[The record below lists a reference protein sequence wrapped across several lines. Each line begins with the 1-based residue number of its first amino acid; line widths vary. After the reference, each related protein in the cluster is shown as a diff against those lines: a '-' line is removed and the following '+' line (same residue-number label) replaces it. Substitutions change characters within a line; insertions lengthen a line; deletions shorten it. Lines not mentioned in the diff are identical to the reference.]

1 MNAAPP
7 TAASMASSASRK
19 IRIGDAGTTL
29 LQYMQEGREF
39 GRRQVVVAQASA
51 LAVAGVRVP
60 ADGHVP
66 GRVGEGPG
74 CLGTV
79 HQPLDIPRVRW
90 RRRTTG
96 TRVACR
102 NNVSPAAAP
111 RRAGGGRGHPRHR
124 AVGLAGCRGARRRA
138 LSGLTVVALGRPGR
152 VSAPSRGS
160 PSAALTGAGD
170 RRHRS
175 QVSEPV
181 GGASSS
187 ASARFSAPRR
197 SRPSIHESRW
207 ERSRSTRASA
217 IDTL

>member
-66 GRVGEGPG
+66 GESVKALVALAPSISRSTSPG
-74 CLGTV
+74 SV
-79 HQPLDIPRVRW
+79 ASPHHR
-90 RRRTTG
+90 

-138 LSGLTVVALGRPGR
+138 LSGLTVVALGGPGR

-160 PSAALTGAGD
+160 PSAALTGPGD

-197 SRPSIHESRW
+197 SRPSIHQSRW